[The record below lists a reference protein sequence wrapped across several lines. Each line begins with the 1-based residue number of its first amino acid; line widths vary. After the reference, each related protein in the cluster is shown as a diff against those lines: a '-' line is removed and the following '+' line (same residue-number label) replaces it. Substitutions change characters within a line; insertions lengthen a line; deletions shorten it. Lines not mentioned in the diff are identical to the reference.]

1 MVKCD
6 ANPVILDKCSGR
18 PSESQPDSINYL
30 SSNKLKLKQSRE
42 VLKCRR
48 CNKDFRNAEL
58 LRSHIYRQHRLS
70 PRLVAKSRINF
81 LVKKKTGANEVRER
95 NNALVASAPTKN
107 GPTLLPPVLT
117 KKVSVKVERLP
128 DSLLKEYANK
138 TGVNTTE
145 IKLVSEQTETV
156 RRPRSFDLNVAVCLK
171 RLPESI
177 VKKYV
182 GKFNNQ
188 TAGSKFT
195 KRAKKANRKQIAN
208 KYHRRKAIDTKRPNC
223 LKQTSRKNQEKSDA
237 GTRGFTCS
245 LAKVASLNWEYPN
258 SNGCTCLYNL
268 GTPVV
273 LLEKLPASHGSSIT
287 KDALCN
293 GEENNITDIQDMVE
307 KLPPACAGSETEVS
321 QSGQVNSI
329 ANNQDILK
337 LDQQAMVGSRSE
349 RLPDFDP
356 VDAMGSS
363 VEIGEILVGAQ
374 NCPAQPPKLPHWK
387 VGKPRS
393 RATTA
398 TAANKVSVEVIVNG
412 SVRICPY
419 DLEKLIL

>member
-6 ANPVILDKCSGR
+6 ANPVILEKCSGR
-18 PSESQPDSINYL
+18 PSESQPHPIMINSL

-70 PRLVAKSRINF
+70 PRLVARSRINF
-81 LVKKKTGANEVRER
+81 LVKKKTQTGANV
-95 NNALVASAPTKN
+95 LVASAPTKN
-107 GPTLLPPVLT
+107 GPTSLPPMLT
-117 KKVSVKVERLP
+117 RKVSVKVKRLP

-138 TGVNTTE
+138 TGVKTTE

-156 RRPRSFDLNVAVCLK
+156 RRPRSFDVNVAVCLK

-188 TAGSKFT
+188 TADSKFT
-195 KRAKKANRKQIAN
+195 KRAKKASRKQIAN

-223 LKQTSRKNQEKSDA
+223 FKQTSRKNQEKSVA
-237 GTRGFTCS
+237 GSQSFSCS
-245 LAKVASLNWEYPN
+245 LAKVASLNREDRN
-258 SNGCTCLYNL
+258 ANGCTCLYNL

-273 LLEKLPASHGSSIT
+273 LVEKLPASHGSSIA
-287 KDALCN
+287 KDALGCY
-293 GEENNITDIQDMVE
+293 GQENSLTDIQEMVE
-307 KLPPACAGSETEVS
+307 TLPTCAGSETEVS
-321 QSGQVNSI
+321 QTIQVNSI
-329 ANNQDILK
+329 TNNGDTVEK
-337 LDQQAMVGSRSE
+337 LEVARVGLRSE
-349 RLPDFDP
+349 RLPHFGPLDT
-356 VDAMGSS
+356 MGSS
-363 VEIGEILVGAQ
+363 VGIREIVQ
-374 NCPAQPPKLPHWK
+374 NHPARPPKLPHWK
-387 VGKPRS
+387 TRS
-393 RATTA
+393 PATTV
-398 TAANKVSVEVIVNG
+398 TAVNDVSVEVIVNG
-412 SVRICPY
+412 SVWICPY